1 MCDIRFIERLS
12 ASYTFEYDNVEYI
25 HTLKPYECF
34 QMLNPIPDKK
44 LDTSDFFTDDSLDV
58 FIDDVMNAFSNQ
70 TNRQIYFLE
79 SIYCL
84 FIPYNFNVL
93 YNKLDVLRSQYG
105 MNDSIISLLLGRVLK
120 VHECIDDRLV
130 LYFTKLNVDEIPHYT
145 FNFQSNTLPLI
156 LLKYIDSI
164 SKNEKPK

>member
-12 ASYTFEYDNVEYI
+12 ASYTFEYDGVEYI

-34 QMLNPIPDKK
+34 QMLDPIPDVK
-44 LDTSDFFTDDSLDV
+44 LNTSDFFTNDSLDV

-120 VHECIDDRLV
+120 VHGCIDERLV
-130 LYFTKLNVDEIPHYT
+130 LYFTLLNVDEIPRDT
-145 FNFQSNTLPLI
+145 FNFVSKEVPLI
-156 LLKYIDSI
+156 LLTYISVL
-164 SKNEKPK
+164 SKK